1 MLPGSL
7 PDVAESIDSGEVTGS
22 LRPTPE
28 LPKRLTDL
36 TPVVIVGTCVWTA
49 ALVVLFVIYLGSTG
63 APTTWLWTSVAGI
76 VLGFIGLAIIAWQ
89 RAASRRGAK
98 GAQRGI

>member
-1 MLPGSL
+1 MG
-7 PDVAESIDSGEVTGS
+7 ESINSGEVNGS

-36 TPVVIVGTCVWTA
+36 TPVVIVGTSLWAVAT
-49 ALVVLFVIYLGSTG
+49 VVLFFVTDGI
-63 APTTWLWTSVAGI
+63 WVQTSLSGL

-89 RAASRRGAK
+89 RAAARRGSK
-98 GAQRGI
+98 SAQHL